1 MQVAGMY
8 RDYHHTRHDLSRL
21 RALMPMIQSPVSAEA
36 DGSIRWRGRRWV
48 EREPLVFEA
57 AESADGRQ
65 AIVFRE
71 DEHGRV
77 RELHAAGGT
86 FERIGW
92 VEQRFFHLALLASS
106 IIVFASYALWRL
118 RAVVRDRRV
127 WPPGHGARTCAFVVA
142 TLNIVFVIGLVLAI
156 GDLGGTTP
164 LPLFSVA
171 VLSLPLAS
179 AAVTAV
185 LPALAARAWIRQWW
199 TVRERAAY
207 SAVAAFAVV
216 FVTFLNYWKLLGFRY

>member
-1 MQVAGMY
+1 
-8 RDYHHTRHDLSRL
+8 
-21 RALMPMIQSPVSAEA
+21 MPMIQSPVTAEP
-36 DGSIRWRGRRWV
+36 DGSIQWRGRRWV
-48 EREPLVFEA
+48 EGDPLVFEA

-65 AIVFRE
+65 SIVFRE

-92 VEQRFFHLALLASS
+92 LEQRFFHLALLASS

-118 RAVVRDRRV
+118 WAVVRDRRSR
-127 WPPGHGARTCAFVVA
+127 PAGYGARTCALVVSTLNVVFVV
-142 TLNIVFVIGLVLAI
+142 GLAAVI

-164 LPLFSVA
+164 LALPSL
-171 VLSLPLAS
+171 VLLCLPLAS
-179 AAVTAV
+179 AAATTM
-185 LPALAARAWIRQWW
+185 LPALAVMAWIRHWW
-199 TVRERAAY
+199 TARERAAY
-207 SAVAAFAVV
+207 SAVAAIAVA